1 METKRKQTAL
11 FFLLTFVW
19 TWVCYFAIVGLGLS
33 PYQGMG
39 MIFLILGGC
48 SPTFVGL
55 ILAMATYPKAQRID
69 FLKRVVQARRIGAKW
84 WLFILLFFV
93 WVAPLAVGLDMA
105 AGGSVPGMANLKAIA
120 SSPVML
126 LPLLLLS
133 FMSGPF
139 SEELGWRGFALEPM
153 LRTLGFTKGC
163 AALGLIWGAWHLPLY
178 FMPETWHGK
187 TGLGFSGFGM
197 FLLFSVGL
205 SFIMGRVY
213 LNTGRSILSAMLMH
227 LASNFPAQLLE
238 PVSRN
243 ADVLREA
250 IVLVIGVAVAI
261 HVIRTGRDAPG
272 YYQTLG

>member
-1 METKRKQTAL
+1 METQRKHTAL

-33 PYQGMG
+33 PYQGTG
-39 MIFLILGGC
+39 MILLILGGC

-55 ILAMATYPKAQRID
+55 ILMMATYPKAQRID
-69 FLKRVVQARRIGAKW
+69 YLKRIYQARRIGAKW
-84 WLFILLFFV
+84 WLFILLFFT
-93 WVAPLAVGLDMA
+93 WVTPLAVVLDMA
-105 AGGSVPGMANLKAIA
+105 AGGGLPGMANLKAIA
-120 SSPVML
+120 ANPL
-126 LPLLLLS
+126 IYFPLLLLS

-153 LRTLGFTKGC
+153 LRTLGYTKGC

-205 SFIMGRVY
+205 SFIMGWVY
-213 LNTGRSILSAMLMH
+213 LNTGRSILSAMLLH
-227 LASNFPAQLLE
+227 LANNFPAQLFE
-238 PVSRN
+238 PVSRR

-250 IVLVIGVAVAI
+250 IVLIIGLVIAF
-261 HVIRTGRDAPG
+261 HVIRTGRDAPEHWD
-272 YYQTLG
+272 LIE